1 MKQWCC
7 VAAQTKNAQNVQIN
21 LNSRCR
27 EENHQLQDQ
36 RAKSCMSPKWC
47 LGVGRCCPGGSPTP
61 TVWHPPPKTPTHS
74 DTHTGTYCAPP
85 SHNLTLVTLVPPFLH
100 LTTATHISYLTPRT
114 VSLPYGH
121 CFAVSLLRQ
130 CNVWSKT
137 HAWPWNVCLL
147 LTTGPMPKHFKMTK
161 KCDFLRLP
169 SRTGG
174 SWSRL
179 IVSWFCLFGLRN
191 WRRGKRSVSTEETVS
206 DQVGSGNRGN
216 RGNRPSREHQTIIHR
231 PRYTRHTTKTRVIN
245 TNAHL
250 GGRGVVQL
258 RLSRLML
265 FLWARF

>member
-74 DTHTGTYCAPP
+74 DTHTGTYCASP

-114 VSLPYGH
+114 ISLPYGH
-121 CFAVSLLRQ
+121 CFAVSLLWQ

-161 KCDFLRLP
+161 KCVFCVCPPEQEVPGRDWLCRD
-169 SRTGG
+169 SVCSDSETGG
-174 SWSRL
+174 EERDRYQPFWGNSFWS
-179 IVSWFCLFGLRN
+179 
-191 WRRGKRSVSTEETVS
+191 
-206 DQVGSGNRGN
+206 SGFRKQ
-216 RGNRPSREHQTIIHR
+216 RKQRKQTI
-231 PRYTRHTTKTRVIN
+231 
-245 TNAHL
+245 
-250 GGRGVVQL
+250 
-258 RLSRLML
+258 
-265 FLWARF
+265 